1 MGIITCIRPPAPV
14 AEQAVTAP
22 VPAGPTRETSQT
34 ADPVGQPILAQA
46 VQQTTAPAGPGAP
59 QLLAVRTTAETS
71 AAAAAEAARA
81 AYIKASIAAGI
92 NPLPVP

>member
-1 MGIITCIRPPAPV
+1 VVQITRTSASE
-14 AEQAVTAP
+14 AQLMTA
-22 VPAGPTRETSQT
+22 RQT
-34 ADPVGQPILAQA
+34 P
-46 VQQTTAPAGPGAP
+46 
-59 QLLAVRTTAETS
+59 ETS